1 MFDPIPAI
9 QFYAFL
15 LLSEIK
21 AKIKAVAD
29 GRKRWSQVEDND
41 DDEDN
46 SRGDAGEWVGWRIE
60 RWFPDIKLCHLGVW
74 KGK

>member
-1 MFDPIPAI
+1 MDMFDPIPAI

-29 GRKRWSQVEDND
+29 GRKR
-41 DDEDN
+41 
-46 SRGDAGEWVGWRIE
+46 
-60 RWFPDIKLCHLGVW
+60 
-74 KGK
+74 